1 MKHTLLLFAL
11 LAIVSCGGTKGK
23 ENKKLHYDE
32 VYVCTGRYAKRFH
45 CDEDCRGLQSCR
57 GDIVVMSIED
67 IAMYIKQ
74 KINIILERGI
84 VPNRECLRLMLG
96 FYTEEDFVDFLDGK
110 KVAPTVCKKIDD
122 LLNK

>member
-1 MKHTLLLFAL
+1 
-11 LAIVSCGGTKGK
+11 
-23 ENKKLHYDE
+23 
-32 VYVCTGRYAKRFH
+32 
-45 CDEDCRGLQSCR
+45 
-57 GDIVVMSIED
+57 
-67 IAMYIKQ
+67 MYIKQ

-110 KVAPTVCKKIDD
+110 KVSPTVCKKIDD